1 MESDT
6 VVSCH
11 DLISKSLQCDW
22 DGDEILISPDSSL
35 LKAAHSLPQEP
46 LYYDMQKADPQQIT
60 NRTIYDTLVNGF
72 NNNVIGESS
81 NAITKLWN
89 VPALKDKPLMYDN
102 AINVICAYS
111 NYAIDFPKT
120 GKNLALGEYEQLYKD
135 LIPPV
140 DIREKFK
147 PQKIKY
153 PQFFK
158 YAKGKKSNLEEY
170 TDSPMDRIAKYID
183 EQVGRKHYKYD
194 IGTDED
200 GNELKFDYRELMNN
214 STDKND
220 KPLYEV
226 DRSDRRYTEL
236 FNVLYNRKQAKQKL
250 CMDIKKE
257 IDKQSTDTKEIIA
270 RYDIFHYYCIREIK
284 KIFTDDKG
292 VFNEALA
299 VNYMIDMEYNKP
311 EFITNSKDIMWKCF
325 GHIIVNNIQANKKTG
340 ITIKE
345 RPRRCY
351 QKAVKGN
358 DKLNQI
364 LDVKL
369 DRKSVE
375 ITQSDIEYMD
385 NFIQKKKNGNPY
397 NNDVEILFALLCHYK
412 YAENTG
418 RLKDGKFCIT
428 KKKHKTDLT
437 GKKKR
442 KVPIRYNMNTIMN
455 MVGAKSYANSF
466 GRFID
471 CGMNIEESKD
481 KIIIQMDIPKDDNV
495 LFTVQDIYNPMVYRE
510 AYSLKKE
517 LSECVMCG
525 KHFIKK
531 GNASTCGKYCSDR
544 LHRLQV
550 GRNNEKNKAVAS

>member
-1 MESDT
+1 M
-6 VVSCH
+6 
-11 DLISKSLQCDW
+11 
-22 DGDEILISPDSSL
+22 
-35 LKAAHSLPQEP
+35 
-46 LYYDMQKADPQQIT
+46 
-60 NRTIYDTLVNGF
+60 
-72 NNNVIGESS
+72 
-81 NAITKLWN
+81 
-89 VPALKDKPLMYDN
+89 
-102 AINVICAYS
+102 
-111 NYAIDFPKT
+111 
-120 GKNLALGEYEQLYKD
+120 
-135 LIPPV
+135 
-140 DIREKFK
+140 
-147 PQKIKY
+147 
-153 PQFFK
+153 
-158 YAKGKKSNLEEY
+158 
-170 TDSPMDRIAKYID
+170 
-183 EQVGRKHYKYD
+183 
-194 IGTDED
+194 
-200 GNELKFDYRELMNN
+200 
-214 STDKND
+214 
-220 KPLYEV
+220 
-226 DRSDRRYTEL
+226 
-236 FNVLYNRKQAKQKL
+236 
-250 CMDIKKE
+250 
-257 IDKQSTDTKEIIA
+257 
-270 RYDIFHYYCIREIK
+270 
-284 KIFTDDKG
+284 
-292 VFNEALA
+292 
-299 VNYMIDMEYNKP
+299 
-311 EFITNSKDIMWKCF
+311 
-325 GHIIVNNIQANKKTG
+325 
-340 ITIKE
+340 
-345 RPRRCY
+345 CY

-397 NNDVEILFALLCHYK
+397 NNDVEILLALLCHYK

-495 LFTVQDIYNPMVYRE
+495 LFTVQDIYNPMVYLE
-510 AYSLKKE
+510 AYSSQKE

-531 GNASTCGKYCSDR
+531 GNASTCSKYCSDR

-550 GRNNEKNKAVAS
+550 GRNNEKNKSAAS